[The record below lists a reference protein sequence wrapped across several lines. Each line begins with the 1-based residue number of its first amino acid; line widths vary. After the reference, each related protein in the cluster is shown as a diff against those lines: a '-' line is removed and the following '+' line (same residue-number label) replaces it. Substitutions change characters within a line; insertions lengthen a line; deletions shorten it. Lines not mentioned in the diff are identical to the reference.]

1 MDYKTGDILLFC
13 GKRKYDSWLSYFSSF
28 VTFTTSSFVTHIG
41 IILKDPRFLDT
52 TLKGTYVW
60 ESSWEGSPDPQ
71 DGEIK
76 LGVQITPLD
85 EIIEKSNKVKQTLL
99 IRKVNCEEN
108 AFSYDKLKKIHDV
121 VYDRPYDICPRDWF
135 DALFRKDKE
144 PQKTDRFWCSALV
157 GYIYTKCG
165 ILKEKTDWSIL
176 RPSDFSLESEN
187 LDFTDNCSLENSEF
201 KIN

>member
-1 MDYKTGDILLFC
+1 MDYKTGDIVLFC
-13 GKRKYDSWLSYFSSF
+13 GKRTYDSWLSYFSSF
-28 VTFTTSSFVTHIG
+28 VKFTTNSFVTHIG
-41 IILKDPRFLDT
+41 VILKDPRFLDT
-52 TLKGTYVW
+52 TLTGTYVW

-85 EIIEKSNKVKQTLL
+85 EIIQKSNKSNQTLL
-99 IRKVNCEEN
+99 IRKVNCPEN
-108 AFSYDKLKKIHDV
+108 TFTYDKLKKIHNV

-165 ILKEKTDWSIL
+165 ILKENTDWSIL

-187 LDFTDNCSLENSEF
+187 LDFTENCSLDKSEI